1 MTANHQTPES
11 SDNLERSL
19 KIMPLGDSITDGYFV
34 PGGYRIELW
43 NSLTKQGYKI
53 EFIGSVSNGPDS
65 LASRNHEGHSGWR
78 IDEICQ
84 QVPSWLQKYQPE
96 MILLL
101 IGTNDIAQGYNI
113 ETARDRLERLVE
125 EIFKFAP
132 KVQLLVA
139 SIPPIGEPTLNLRVM
154 LYNQNI
160 QALVER
166 RQQAGEAIRFVD
178 LYYSL
183 NLHDLPD
190 GVHPNQEGFRKIAIA
205 WEKAIV
211 AAN

>member
-1 MTANHQTPES
+1 MTANHQTSES
-11 SDNLERSL
+11 LDRQERSL
-19 KIMPLGDSITDGYFV
+19 KILPLGDSITDGYFV

-53 EFIGSVSNGPDS
+53 EFVGSASNGPNS
-65 LASRNHEGHSGWR
+65 LPSRNHEGHSGWR
-78 IDEICQ
+78 IDEIYQ
-84 QVPSWLQKYQPE
+84 EVSNWLQKFQPE

-113 ETARDRLERLVE
+113 ETAGDRLDRLVE

-132 KVQLLVA
+132 KVQLFVA

-166 RQQAGEAIRFVD
+166 RQQAGEAIIFVD

-183 NLHDLPD
+183 NLNDLPD

-205 WEKAIV
+205 WEQAIV